1 MPPTSTVIRRLVPGC
16 EIRAVDR
23 LQSSERTVVDRV
35 WLARPGADTPE
46 QVIMKQFAQPAGFAT
61 EAGALS
67 VLPAGTPAPQ
77 LLAEDLTE
85 RVILMTDVGS
95 GPSLADA
102 LLGESSDVAE
112 AALCAWAETLAQIH
126 RATSMLGRS
135 FRSAVVERGGN
146 DEQVEPMDRWLVA
159 TPSVIKK
166 SGLAV
171 PSELQEEL
179 AAMTAILGDPAWGV
193 VSQGDACPDNN
204 IITPAGL
211 HLVDFE
217 EAAFRHLAWD
227 LAYLRVPWPS
237 CWCAWDL
244 PAASAEAATAHYLRA
259 LGDLPAGAD
268 PSTLKDVVEVA
279 TLAFALIAAA
289 WFLPSALQRDDT
301 LGTPDLPA
309 PSRRAA
315 VLHRFTLAADTAGS
329 LGYHTTA
336 TAAHSWADTL
346 RQRWGPRTLP
356 TTPALR

>member
-1 MPPTSTVIRRLVPGC
+1 MPLTSTVLQRLFPGC
-16 EIRAVDR
+16 EIRAVDPLR
-23 LQSSERTVVDRV
+23 SSERTVVDRV
-35 WLARPGADTPE
+35 CLLRPGADAPE
-46 QVIMKQFAQPAGFAT
+46 QVILKQFVEPAGFAT

-67 VLPAGTPAPQ
+67 VLPAGAPAPK
-77 LLAEDLTE
+77 LLAEDPIG
-85 RVILMTDVGS
+85 RAIVMTDVGS

-102 LLGESSDVAE
+102 LLGDSSEVAE
-112 AALCAWAETLAQIH
+112 AALCAWAETMAQMH
-126 RATSMLGRS
+126 RATSMLARP
-135 FRSAVVERGGN
+135 FRAAVVERGGN
-146 DEQVEPMDRWLVA
+146 EEQVEPMARWLVTA
-159 TPSVIKK
+159 PNTIED

-171 PSELQEEL
+171 PSELHEEL
-179 AAMTAILGDPAWGV
+179 TAMAATLADPAWGV

-217 EAAFRHLAWD
+217 EATFRHLAWD

-244 PAASAEAATAHYLRA
+244 PAASADAATAHYLRA
-259 LGDLPAGAD
+259 LGDPPADGSPTNLEDA
-268 PSTLKDVVEVA
+268 VEVA
-279 TLAFALIAAA
+279 TLAFAFIAAA

-315 VLHRFTLAADTAGS
+315 VLHRFTLVADTAAS
-329 LGYHTTA
+329 LGYQTTA

-356 TTPALR
+356 TNPAFR